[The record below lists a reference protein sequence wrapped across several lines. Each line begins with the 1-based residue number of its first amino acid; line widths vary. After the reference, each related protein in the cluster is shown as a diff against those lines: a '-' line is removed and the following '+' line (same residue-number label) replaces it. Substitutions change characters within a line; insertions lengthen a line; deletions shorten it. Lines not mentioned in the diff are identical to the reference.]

1 MSASSGALGHRSR
14 LVLGVP
20 VAAVTMAE
28 VVERCHRAVRERG
41 RLSIGVV
48 NAAKVVKMSGDPELR
63 AAVLAADLIVADG
76 MSVVWASR
84 VLGAPLPERVAGID
98 LFERLLE
105 LAHCE
110 RLSVY
115 LLGARQ
121 ATVDEVARRIAVRH
135 PGVRIV
141 GVRNG
146 YFGEADEPGVVDA
159 INAARPDLLFVGIS
173 TPKKE
178 LFLARWRDR
187 LNVPVCHGVG
197 GSFDVIAGEVRRAPE
212 RWQAWGLE
220 WLYRLLQE
228 PRRMWRRYLVT
239 NTVFAGML
247 AAAALRR
254 ALGREELAPAPG
266 SRPNSRR

>member
-1 MSASSGALGHRSR
+1 VSAPSDTVACGSR

-20 VAAVTMAE
+20 IAAATMEE
-28 VVERCHRAVRERG
+28 VVERCHRAIRERG
-41 RLSIGVV
+41 RIAIGVV
-48 NAAKVVKMSGDPELR
+48 NAAKVVKMSADPELR

-84 VLGAPLPERVAGID
+84 LLGTPLPERVAGID

-105 LAHCE
+105 LADRH
-110 RLSVY
+110 RFSVY

-121 ATVDEVARRIAVRH
+121 QTVEEVARRVAERH
-135 PGVRIV
+135 PGARIV
-141 GVRNG
+141 GVGNG
-146 YFGEADEPGVVDA
+146 YFSEAEEPAVVEA
-159 INAARPDLLFVGIS
+159 INAARPDLLFIGIS

-178 LFLARWRDR
+178 LFMARWRARVD
-187 LNVPVCHGVG
+187 VPVCHGVG
-197 GSFDVIAGEVRRAPE
+197 GSFDVIAGEVRRAPA

-228 PRRMWRRYLVT
+228 PRRMWKRYLVT

-247 AAAALRR
+247 AAASLRR
-254 ALGREELAPAPG
+254 ALGRESLPPRAGERPDPEL
-266 SRPNSRR
+266 